1 MDKKNKIRFI
11 SHASISIEI
20 NESELLL
27 CDPWYEDGIFNDSWT
42 LLEKPSLDNIDFSK
56 LRHIWISHEHPD
68 HFHPPTL
75 KKIREKIHDDVTVY
89 FHKEDKQNLKET
101 LEKYGFN
108 FVWLNPHQEVEIAPG
123 FFLNSFPT
131 GIDSAVVIRTPNC
144 VILNQNDCQLEK
156 SEVKAIQ
163 RRYPKID
170 AWFFQFSLA
179 GYYANHDDPNGLQAA
194 KEKHLNLIRQYY
206 EAFKPH
212 TFVPFASFV
221 AFSKEGNAYLNNW
234 RVTLDDLLKKLLNM
248 PVQILWS
255 GDVLLLDSWEE
266 RTKKNLE
273 LWKKAYEKPIEIRK
287 HPSVDE
293 SELEDAGKKMVQKS
307 VKGWASLF
315 CPPQTHLQ
323 IRETGRAAIIDF
335 KKKQFRIE
343 EKPQKDKLAGILPA
357 EELLLFL
364 KFPWGAD
371 TLNITSCF
379 YVVNP
384 LRWKR
389 LMYYKEFLYRK
400 RPLSK
405 VIKKIFS

>member
-1 MDKKNKIRFI
+1 MNKIKFV
-11 SHASISIEI
+11 SHACISIEI
-20 NESELLL
+20 NESEMLL
-27 CDPWYEDGIFNDSWT
+27 CDPWFEGGIFNDTWT
-42 LLEKPSLDNIDFSK
+42 LLEKPDLKNIDFNK

-68 HFHPPTL
+68 HFHPLTL
-75 KKIREKIHDDVTVY
+75 KKIREKTNGDVTVY
-89 FHKEDKQNLKET
+89 FHKDDKQNLKQA
-101 LEKYGFN
+101 LEDYGFN
-108 FVWLNPHQEVEIAPG
+108 FVWLNPHQEVEISRG

-163 RRYPKID
+163 KRYPKID

-179 GYYANHDDPNGLQAA
+179 GYYANYDDPKGLQMA
-194 KEKHLNLIRQYY
+194 KEKHLNLIRKYY
-206 EAFKPH
+206 EAFKPPI
-212 TFVPFASFV
+212 FVPFASFV

-234 RVTLDDLLKKLLNM
+234 RVTLDEVLKKLPNV
-248 PVQILWS
+248 PTQILWN
-255 GDVLLLDSWEE
+255 DDELLWDDWEE

-273 LWKKAYEKPIEIRK
+273 LWKKTFEKPIEVRK
-287 HPSVDE
+287 HPAVDE
-293 SELEDAGKKMVQKS
+293 SELNEVGKKMVEEQ
-307 VKGWASLF
+307 VEGWASLVR
-315 CPPQTHLQ
+315 PSETHLQ
-323 IRETGRAAIIDF
+323 IRETGRTAIIDF
-335 KKKQFRIE
+335 RKKRFKIVD
-343 EKPQKDKLAGILPA
+343 KLQKDKLAGILPA

-384 LRWKR
+384 SRWKR
-389 LMYYKEFLYRK
+389 LLYFKEQMYRK

-405 VIKKIFS
+405 AVKKIFSSL